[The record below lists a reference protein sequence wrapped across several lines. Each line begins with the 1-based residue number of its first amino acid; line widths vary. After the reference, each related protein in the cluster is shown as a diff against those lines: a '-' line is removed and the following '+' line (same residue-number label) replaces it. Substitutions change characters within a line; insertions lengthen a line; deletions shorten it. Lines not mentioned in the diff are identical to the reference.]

1 MKKLVLALVPFL
13 LLGCG
18 EDPTDTNGD
27 GIADGVQDPNNVSV
41 VVPATPKG
49 TVSGQVLTTQQ
60 RPLSGVKVAMTIGS
74 STTPKEATTDEGGNF
89 TFQDIPGG
97 AQILLTFT
105 KEGYAALR
113 AFSTVPTTAGN
124 VPINN
129 GNASFG
135 PVLLSETS
143 GSVKFTLISP
153 TGRPAAGVKAS
164 LEVDGAGVVLFG
176 PTASVSSTVV
186 AEAVADAQGVVTFN
200 NVPPPAEIDR
210 ITTASVYKLVVYAYD
225 ENNDGVLESNGDV
238 KFYTGSALLTGS
250 NATPVVLQFTYSPTT
265 DLAISHSNLAALGGG
280 SILPQFNMIK
290 PGDSIYIVFNQPVQ
304 SSSVIMGLTDEYG
317 KETIAINK
325 TPTNGGLVL
334 TLAPQGIVAGK
345 EYNLYLRAVSLNGG
359 TSISRTVS
367 FFGGDPAQ
375 PQAINIEATVRFW
388 DTGIPDGAG
397 GFPGR
402 NNNQL
407 DRGEY
412 VSISFNQVMKSFGT
426 ARVQVYFDRD
436 LNNSPNFVTG
446 EWNPN
451 DLNHTGFN
459 LQVYEPLTFISGLP
473 GDPASIFAGIPASGY
488 SSRYYFQYGNTSAA
502 YVPLNAANTVPLV
515 FAFGRIRNPVTDGYE
530 SIWGVPQTANIAVTA
545 TLIAIPYTG
554 TGPVP

>member
-13 LLGCG
+13 LIGCG
-18 EDPTDTNGD
+18 EDPADTNGD

-60 RPLSGVKVAMTIGS
+60 RPLVGVKVAMTIGS

-105 KEGYAALR
+105 KDGYAPLR

-164 LEVDGAGVVLFG
+164 LEVDGAGIVLFG

-225 ENNDGVLESNGDV
+225 ENNDGVLESNGLV
-238 KFYTGSALLTGS
+238 QFYSGTALLTGS
-250 NATPVVLQFTYSPTT
+250 NAPPLALQFTYSPTT
-265 DLAISHSNLAALGGG
+265 DLAINYSNLAALAGG
-280 SILPQFNMIK
+280 STLPQANMLK
-290 PGDSIYIVFNQPVQ
+290 QGDSINIVFNQPVQ
-304 SSSVIMGLTDEYG
+304 SSSVILGLTDEYG
-317 KETIAINK
+317 KEVIGINK

-345 EYNLYLRAVSLNGG
+345 EYNLYLRAVSLSGG

-375 PQAINIEATVRFW
+375 PQPISIEATVRFW
-388 DTGIPDGAG
+388 DTGALNSSGVLV
-397 GFPGR
+397 GR

-407 DRGEY
+407 DNGEY
-412 VSISFNQVMKSFGT
+412 VSVTFNQVMKSFGST
-426 ARVQVYFDRD
+426 PAQVYFDRD
-436 LNNSPNFVTG
+436 INGASALVTG

-451 DLNHTGFN
+451 DPNLAGFN
-459 LQVYEPLTFISGLP
+459 LLRYEPLTSVTGP
-473 GDPASIFAGIPASGY
+473 PADPTPIFGGIQASDY
-488 SSRYYFQYGNTSAA
+488 SSRYFFQYGGSGT
-502 YVPLNAANTVPLV
+502 YLTLNAANTVPLV
-515 FAFGRIRNPVTDGYE
+515 FAFGRIRSPQTDGYE
-530 SIWGVPQTANIAVTA
+530 SIWGVPQTANISVTA
-545 TLIAIPYTG
+545 TLIAIPFT
-554 TGPVP
+554 P